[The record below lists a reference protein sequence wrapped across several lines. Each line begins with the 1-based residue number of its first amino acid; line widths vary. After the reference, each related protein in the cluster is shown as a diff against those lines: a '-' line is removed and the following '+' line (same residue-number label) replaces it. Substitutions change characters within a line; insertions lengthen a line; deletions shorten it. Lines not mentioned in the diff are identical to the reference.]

1 MSSFLPLGGAGEIGA
16 SCFYLNI
23 AGTGIILDC
32 GMHPQKTGLEAL
44 PSFDLIKNM
53 PVDFLLISHA
63 HQDHLSAL
71 PFLVQRHPYIRI
83 ISTPQTRAIA
93 ELTLHDSVSI
103 WKEQI
108 NDEED
113 VKVYSHEEIDLL
125 IQSIEYK
132 AYGEE
137 FFLSGYNHNSSEPI
151 KVTFFDA
158 GHILGSAGIL
168 IEHGEQKFFY
178 TGDIN
183 LTHQELLTG
192 AELPKTN
199 INTLIIE
206 TTYGSTDS
214 STLKSWIDEKERFA
228 NDANKIL
235 NQGGSILLP
244 VFSLGKTQEVLA
256 VICDLM
262 LKGKL
267 MQTDIYTG
275 GLGRKI
281 SRVYDYNRFVV
292 KYSNPDFQLMAI
304 PQKNIYEVEDH
315 NDFFKIPS
323 LILAPSGMMLE
334 RTISFKLGKKWLN
347 RKDSAIF
354 TVGYMEPKT
363 PGYKFANAKKGDK
376 IKLTEYDKP
385 VDVKCSVKNFRF
397 TAHSK
402 REELLEIVRKLKAQ
416 NVILVHGDPSSID
429 WVGANI
435 LKQNKSVKVFAAQK
449 GNEII
454 LT

>member
-1 MSSFLPLGGAGEIGA
+1 MFSFLPLGGSNEIGA
-16 SCFYLNI
+16 NCFYLNI
-23 AGTGIILDC
+23 EGTGIIIDC

-44 PSFDLIKNM
+44 PSFDLIKDK

-71 PFLVQRHPYIRI
+71 PFLVQRHPYVRI
-83 ISTPQTRAIA
+83 ISTPQTRALA

-108 NDEED
+108 DEEEM
-113 VKVYSHEEIDLL
+113 KVYSHEEIDLL
-125 IQSIEYK
+125 IRSIEYK

-137 FFLSGYNHNSSEPI
+137 FFLSGYNHRSSEPI
-151 KVTFFDA
+151 KITFFDS
-158 GHILGSAGIL
+158 GHILGSTGIL
-168 IEHGEQKFFY
+168 IEYNEENIFY

-183 LTHQELLTG
+183 LNHQELLTG
-192 AELPKTN
+192 AKLPKTN

-214 STLKSWIDEKERFA
+214 SNLKSWKDEKERFA
-228 NDANKIL
+228 IEANKIL
-235 NQGGSILLP
+235 NKRGSILLP

-256 VICDLM
+256 VIWNLM
-262 LKGKL
+262 LNGKL
-267 MQTDIYTG
+267 IQTDIYTG

-281 SRVYDYNRFVV
+281 NRVYDYNRYVV
-292 KYSNPDFQLMAI
+292 NYSDPDFELMVI
-304 PQKNIYEVEDH
+304 PQKNIYEVENY
-315 NDFFKIPS
+315 NDFFRIPS

-334 RTISFKLGKKWLN
+334 QTISFQLGKKWFN

-363 PGYKFANAKKGDK
+363 PGYKFANTYKGDK
-376 IKLTEYDKP
+376 IKLTEYDDP
-385 VDVKCSVKNFRF
+385 IEVKCLIKNFRF

-402 REELLEIVRKLKAQ
+402 REELLEIVKKLNAQ
-416 NVILVHGDPSSID
+416 NVILVHGEPPSID
-429 WVGANI
+429 WVGENI
-435 LKQNKSVKVFAAQK
+435 LKQNKSIKVFTAQT
-449 GNEII
+449 GEEII
-454 LT
+454 LA

>member
-1 MSSFLPLGGAGEIGA
+1 MFSFLPLGGAGEIGA

-23 AGTGIILDC
+23 AGTGLILDC
-32 GMHPQKTGLEAL
+32 GMHPQKTGLASL
-44 PSFDLIKNM
+44 PSFDLITDM

-83 ISTPQTRAIA
+83 LSTPQTRALA

-108 NDEED
+108 NEEE

-137 FFLSGYNHNSSEPI
+137 FFLSGYNHKSSESI
-151 KVTFFDA
+151 KVIFFDA
-158 GHILGSAGIL
+158 GHILGSVGIL
-168 IEHGEQKFFY
+168 IEYEEQKIFY
-178 TGDIN
+178 TGDIKLN
-183 LTHQELLTG
+183 HQELLTG

-214 STLKSWIDEKERFA
+214 STLRSWKDEKERFA
-228 NDANKIL
+228 NEVNKIL

-244 VFSLGKTQEVLA
+244 VFSLGKTQEILA
-256 VICDLM
+256 IIWNLM

-267 MQTDIYTG
+267 IQTDIYTG

-281 SRVYDYNRFVV
+281 NSVYDYNRFVV
-292 KYSNPDFQLMAI
+292 NYSNPDFELTTI
-304 PQKNIYEVEDH
+304 PQKNIYEVEDY
-315 NDFFKIPS
+315 NNFFKTPS
-323 LILAPSGMMLE
+323 LILASSGMMLE

-385 VDVKCSVKNFRF
+385 VEVKCSINNFRF

-402 REELLEIVRKLKAQ
+402 REELLEIVKRLNAE
-416 NVILVHGDPSSID
+416 NVVLVHGDPPSID

-435 LKQNKSVKVFAAQK
+435 LKQNKSIKVFAAQK
-449 GNEII
+449 GKEII
-454 LT
+454 FA